1 MKTIIYKML
10 VERSMSAGSQDQN
23 IIKFNIIIMV
33 MFLITVIVVV
43 WI

>member
-23 IIKFNIIIMV
+23 IIKFNLVILIMFV
-33 MFLITVIVVV
+33 ITVIVVV